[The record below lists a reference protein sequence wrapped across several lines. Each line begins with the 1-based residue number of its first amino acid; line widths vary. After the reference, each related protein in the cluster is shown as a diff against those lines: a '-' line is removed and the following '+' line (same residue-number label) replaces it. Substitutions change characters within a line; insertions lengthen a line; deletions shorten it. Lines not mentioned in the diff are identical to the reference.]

1 LFTVSCKIGAVET
14 AMTATASSRRRAEQI
29 VAEQLLKEVEK
40 AE

>member
-1 LFTVSCKIGAVET
+1 
-14 AMTATASSRRRAEQI
+14 MTATASSRRRAEQI